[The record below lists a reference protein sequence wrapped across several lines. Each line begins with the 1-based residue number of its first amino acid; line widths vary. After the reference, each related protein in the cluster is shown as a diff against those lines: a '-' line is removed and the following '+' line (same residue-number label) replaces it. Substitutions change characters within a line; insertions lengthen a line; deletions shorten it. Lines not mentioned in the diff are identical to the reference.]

1 MSGQFKLPN
10 LSKAMHE
17 YGCKICIRSKV
28 ADQPSSHFNLMHE
41 FTVYLCYLGENPIVK
56 FEARYQHRW
65 M

>member
-1 MSGQFKLPN
+1 
-10 LSKAMHE
+10 MHE
-17 YGCKICIRSKV
+17 YGCNICIRSKV

-41 FTVYLCYLGENPIVK
+41 FTVYLSYLGENPIVK